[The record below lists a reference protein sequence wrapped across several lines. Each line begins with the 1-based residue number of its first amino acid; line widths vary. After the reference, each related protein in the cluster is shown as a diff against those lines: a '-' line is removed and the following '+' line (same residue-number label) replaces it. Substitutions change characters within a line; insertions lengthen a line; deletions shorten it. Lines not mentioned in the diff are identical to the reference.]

1 MAIMDVDKDEF
12 DRYSI
17 FKPEIEEFL
26 TDEGE
31 DRKIEELTKEEISE
45 IISGIID
52 GLDGYYYTE
61 WG

>member
-1 MAIMDVDKDEF
+1 MTGKTEP
-12 DRYSI
+12 RLY
-17 FKPEIEEFL
+17 
-26 TDEGE
+26 
-31 DRKIEELTKEEISE
+31 TKEEISE